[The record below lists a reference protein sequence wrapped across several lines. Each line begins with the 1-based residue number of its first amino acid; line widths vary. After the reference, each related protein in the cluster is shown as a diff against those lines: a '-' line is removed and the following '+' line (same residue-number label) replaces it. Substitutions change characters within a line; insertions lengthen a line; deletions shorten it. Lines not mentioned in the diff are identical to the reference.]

1 MQGKV
6 AFVNERNWQGKN
18 LYSFKLADDEALYVC
33 GTSKPQISKGD
44 FVTFEANPNPK
55 GQMVVNLASLEA
67 KKVEVVSAGSAGKAA
82 WGGKSGYNDDKR
94 QRTIEWQA
102 ARNSAIA
109 AAQVVLS
116 NGALK
121 LPAKESAK
129 YEAVMALIGELTK
142 QFFDETA
149 TLGEKPKTATLPTVE
164 EPEKAEKEEG
174 NVGDEWD

>member
-6 AFVNERNWQGKN
+6 AFVNERPWNGKM
-18 LYSFKLADDEALYVC
+18 LYSFKLADDDALYVC
-33 GTSKPQISKGD
+33 GTSKPQVTKGD
-44 FVTFEANPNPK
+44 FVTFEAKSNPK
-55 GQMVVNLASLEA
+55 GQMVVDLNTIEA
-67 KKVEVVSAGSAGKAA
+67 KKAEVVTAGKGN
-82 WGGKSGYNDDKR
+82 WGYAKGPNEDKR

-129 YEAVMALIGELTK
+129 YECVMALIGELTK

-149 TLGEKPKTATLPTVE
+149 TLGEKPKEATLPSV
-164 EPEKAEKEEG
+164 EKAEPAEAEEG
-174 NVGDEWD
+174 EPGDEWD